1 MNHLNLLWKICI
13 LVMSIVFAGGESSG
27 GGSANRG
34 GNKLARRAR
43 SFKEDFLD
51 ILSQMRSPGSGGGT
65 SGSASSAGSPK
76 PPRSPKP
83 RTSSSSDVPQNEERN
98 PLADLDLHVKQV
110 LSGLN

>member
-1 MNHLNLLWKICI
+1 
-13 LVMSIVFAGGESSG
+13 MSIVFAGGESSG